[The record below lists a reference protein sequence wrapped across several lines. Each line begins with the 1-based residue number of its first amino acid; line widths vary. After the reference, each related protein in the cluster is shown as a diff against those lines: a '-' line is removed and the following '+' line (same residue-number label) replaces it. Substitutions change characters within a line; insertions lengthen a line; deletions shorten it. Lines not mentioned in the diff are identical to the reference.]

1 MLIKQ
6 WSVNALSGYAFRD
19 ISRCQKFDKFERI
32 GSANFDLNLAGN
44 VPDLNVFSEMP
55 VVGL

>member
-6 WSVNALSGYAFRD
+6 WCINALSRYAFRD
-19 ISRCQKFDKFERI
+19 IPRRQKFDKFERI
-32 GSANFDLNLAGN
+32 GSANLDLNLAGN